1 MYDILSVTKRTFAVK
16 LHCKDEDG
24 NDHATELEIF
34 PPKLKALRE
43 IVACKND
50 ISDMQEAVKKMLSN
64 NKSKFVVPDEYIEEM
79 NFDELS
85 GLLTAYFQWV
95 ADTKKS

>member
-1 MYDILSVTKRTFAVK
+1 MYDVLSVAKRAFAIR

-34 PPKLKALRE
+34 PPKLKVLRE

-50 ISDMQEAVKKMLSN
+50 IPGMQEAVRKMLSS
-64 NKSKFVVPDEYIEEM
+64 NKSKFVVPDEYIEGM
-79 NFDELS
+79 DTDELS